1 MQISSEIKGGRWME
15 AIMVTSLISVQ
26 LSLAFY
32 TVFISRFLAGG
43 LQPLFLVA
51 TSSLLS
57 AFLLL
62 PLAILFERK
71 NWPEKIGLYLTIR
84 FALIAVGG
92 TPLYQVLLLLGV
104 KKTTPAVATAMPNL
118 APGLIFFIASCLRIE
133 KFDIKCKHTRYKV
146 MGTLMCFSGAMA
158 MSFMQADSVNLP
170 AESPNLRSILFMG
183 ANLSSTDATSNDWIV
198 GCLYLLAAV
207 VVLSCVMI
215 LQATTMADFP
225 APISLGAISGIL
237 GSFFSVIFQYILQG
251 NISTGADSLG
261 ITSIIAAVLAGGSVS
276 FLTAT
281 IVTMCVHKK
290 GPVFV
295 SAFNPTQTVC
305 AAVLSAVI
313 LKQFI
318 SLGSLIGMTFL
329 FAGLYIFLLA
339 KMKEADME
347 EVTKVIPDEER
358 ALLF

>member
-1 MQISSEIKGGRWME
+1 MQISSVVEGGRWME
-15 AIMVTSLISVQ
+15 AMVVTSLISVQ
-26 LSLAFY
+26 LIIAFY

-51 TSSLLS
+51 AGGFLN

-92 TPLYQVLLLLGV
+92 TPLYQVLLLFGV

-118 APGLIFFIASCLRIE
+118 APGLIFIIASCLRIE

-146 MGTLMCFSGAMA
+146 MGTLMCLSGAMA
-158 MSFMQADSVNLP
+158 MSFMQANSVNLP
-170 AESPNLRSILFMG
+170 AESPNLRSLFMG
-183 ANLSSTDATSNDWIV
+183 ENLGTDTTSNDWII

-207 VVLSCVMI
+207 VVLSCVM
-215 LQATTMADFP
+215 ATTMADFP
-225 APISLGAISGIL
+225 APISLGAITGML
-237 GSFFSVIFQYILQG
+237 GSFFAVIFQYILQG
-251 NISTGADSLG
+251 NISTGAASLG
-261 ITSIIAAVLAGGSVS
+261 ITSIITAVLAGGSVS
-276 FLTAT
+276 FLNAT

-305 AAVLSAVI
+305 AAILSAVI
-313 LKQFI
+313 LKQFV
-318 SLGSLIGMTFL
+318 SLGSLIGMGLL
-329 FAGLYIFLLA
+329 FAGLYIVLLA

-347 EVTKVIPDEER
+347 EETKLIPDEEK